1 MKKKIFNYDFLIV
14 GGGLIGSLTAVT
26 LHKKNFKVLVIDK
39 SKNLPLDQRTLA
51 VNANS
56 RKFLNDLNLWTK
68 LKKKSE
74 AIEKIII
81 SDYINRDK
89 IIFENKNESM
99 GSVIFNADL
108 QKILRNYLKKNKLI
122 FNNINFEKLNTSSTN
137 TVIIKNEKYK
147 FKKIILALGKNFKN
161 NKYVKK
167 NHFQVRHKAYV
178 GFFKHQ
184 KKHFQVAYE
193 NFTEHGPLA
202 VLPCP
207 DKTKKL
213 STFIFSSTDQ
223 VSEKTL
229 SSNLIKFFT
238 DTHGKIVMN
247 NEIFEFPI
255 LAHLTR
261 PLKKNYILLGDN
273 FRAIHPVAGQG
284 WNLGIKDIQTLSKIL
299 DEYSISENRFDEIFF
314 SRRQIEN
321 FSYLVFTNTLNN
333 IYESDS
339 ILSKKI
345 IKGGFF
351 VLNNFSFL
359 KRIFINQAMGL
370 KNLI

>member
-39 SKNLPLDQRTLA
+39 SKNLVTDQRTLA

-68 LKKKSE
+68 LKNKSE

-81 SDYINRDK
+81 SDYINKDK
-89 IIFENKNESM
+89 IIFENNDESM
-99 GSVIFNADL
+99 GSVILNADL
-108 QKILRNYLKKNKLI
+108 QKILRNYLKKHKIIIND
-122 FNNINFEKLNTSSTN
+122 INFEKLNTLSSK
-137 TVIIKNEKYK
+137 TVIIKNEKYN
-147 FKKIILALGKNFKN
+147 FKKIILALGKNFN
-161 NKYVKK
+161 NDDYVKK
-167 NHFQVRHKAYV
+167 NLFQVRHRAYV

-184 KKHFQVAYE
+184 RKHFQIAYE
-193 NFTEHGPLA
+193 NFTKHGPLA

-207 DKTKKL
+207 DKTKKY
-213 STFIFSSTDQ
+213 STFIFSTTDK
-223 VSEKTL
+223 VSENFL
-229 SSNLIKFFT
+229 SSNLNKFFT
-238 DTHGKIVMN
+238 DTHGKILMN
-247 NEIFEFPI
+247 NKIFEFPI
-255 LAHLTR
+255 SAHLTR
-261 PLKKNYILLGDN
+261 PLKKNFILLGDN

-284 WNLGIKDIQTLSKIL
+284 WNLGVKDIQTLSKLL
-299 DEYSISENRFDEIFF
+299 DEYSISEKRFDEIFF

-333 IYESDS
+333 FYESDT

-359 KRIFINQAMGL
+359 KKIFINQAMGV

>member
-39 SKNLPLDQRTLA
+39 NKNLVTDQRTLA

-56 RKFLNDLNLWTK
+56 RKFLNDLNLWTN
-68 LKKKSE
+68 LKNTSE
-74 AIEKIII
+74 DIDKIII

-89 IIFENKNESM
+89 IIFENKDESM

-108 QKILRNYLKKNKLI
+108 QKILRSYLKNNKLLI
-122 FNNINFEKLNTSSTN
+122 NNINFEKLNTSPSN

-147 FKKIILALGKNFKN
+147 FKKIILALGKNFN
-161 NKYVKK
+161 NHDYVKK
-167 NHFQVRHKAYV
+167 NLFQVRHKAYV

-184 KKHFQVAYE
+184 KKHFQIAYE
-193 NFTEHGPLA
+193 KFTKHGPLA

-207 DKTKKL
+207 DKTKKH
-213 STFIFSSTDQ
+213 STFIFSTTDQ
-223 VSEKTL
+223 VSEKIL
-229 SSNLIKFFT
+229 SSNLKKFFT
-238 DTHGKIVMN
+238 HTHGKIVMN

-261 PLKKNYILLGDN
+261 PAKKNFILLGDN

-299 DEYSISENRFDEIFF
+299 DEYSITEKRFDEIFF

-321 FSYLVFTNTLNN
+321 FSYLLFTNTLNN
-333 IYESDS
+333 IYESDT

-345 IKGGFF
+345 IKAGFT

-359 KRIFINQAMGL
+359 KKIFINQAMGV